1 MRSLP
6 KRLNTTCG
14 SSKHVR
20 ARPQAGSE
28 QAAVAHTLAIVLRC
42 RPLLL
47 SSLVVGALKQVRP
60 ELGRLQPVLDLGLGL
75 ERRQPRI
82 QTTPQQVCT
91 WACRATPAAVSLLFP
106 TLLPLPQSSR
116 SGTMTVRSLSLA
128 PCQCFQRA
136 WLCTVAV
143 PARLLGCAADECT
156 CMLPRG
162 TTISHA
168 AFQLCTLHADVRIE
182 FNPET
187 VAFAAFVEAARTGA
201 TEGESKAAAG
211 PAPANSSGATED
223 ESKAAAGP
231 APANSS
237 GAGAARIAAAEH
249 IAAAAAHFAAALRS
263 MCVDLAAIVARKPA
277 EEPSP
282 DCDINGSVWEIEHV
296 RNTAARVLSA
306 SVCTPAG
313 ILLSAL
319 LKVGAKPNDELDS
332 GLLLI
337 VEAYITTTAP
347 DSWKKEPTQTHARD
361 ALGVAST
368 LTNKRIRNWRR
379 HEGELT
385 LECLQVGPI
394 VRRPLEAVFKLL
406 HGYVCVCVRGVR
418 RDERWVS
425 ARIVCL
431 PVWIRVCAA
440 TSLSSTPP

>member
-1 MRSLP
+1 M
-6 KRLNTTCG
+6 
-14 SSKHVR
+14 
-20 ARPQAGSE
+20 
-28 QAAVAHTLAIVLRC
+28 AHTLAIVLRC

-47 SSLVVGALKQVRP
+47 SALVVGALKQVRP
-60 ELGRLQPVLDLGLGL
+60 ELERLQPVLDLELGL
-75 ERRQPRI
+75 ERPQARI

-106 TLLPLPQSSR
+106 TLLPLPQSCR
-116 SGTMTVRSLSLA
+116 SGTMPVRSLSLA

-187 VAFAAFVEAARTGA
+187 VAFAAFVEAARSGA

-211 PAPANSSGATED
+211 PALANSSSKFKSSGATED
-223 ESKAAAGP
+223 
-231 APANSS
+231 
-237 GAGAARIAAAEH
+237 AAAEH
-249 IAAAAAHFAAALRS
+249 IAAALRS
-263 MCVDLAAIVARKPA
+263 KCGVNLVELAAIVSRKPA

-282 DCDINGSVWEIEHV
+282 DCETNGSVWEIEHV

-332 GLLLI
+332 VLLLI

-361 ALGVAST
+361 AFSVAST
-368 LTNKRIRNWRR
+368 LTNKRMRN
-379 HEGELT
+379 
-385 LECLQVGPI
+385 
-394 VRRPLEAVFKLL
+394 
-406 HGYVCVCVRGVR
+406 
-418 RDERWVS
+418 
-425 ARIVCL
+425 
-431 PVWIRVCAA
+431 
-440 TSLSSTPP
+440 